1 MKEKIENEI
10 NKINQSYDT
19 VNNEITNTY
28 IIRHEKLVKEENA
41 LKEKLQNEVTKIKE
55 KLENFLLECNQTIK
69 ICERINKGIKN
80 LENENEK
87 NMIKILSYVSKIN
100 KSDKEMNMLLQQ
112 LIKSENIKFDKEKN
126 DIEFENYIFSGLPA
140 PSNIEIKDITTD
152 SFKILWKFD
161 LNNIIDIK
169 QNEIKYI
176 IEIRKE
182 NEKFNQVYE
191 GNSTDYLIKD
201 LSDDTNYEIR
211 ICTLYNNMKSPWS
224 QIQKTKTKICIFNF
238 DKNSLII
245 GDNKDDIKYLKK
257 WINPNKEIKG
267 ELLYRLSRDGSSYQT
282 FHQYCDDK
290 GPTLTLIKDE
300 NDMKTGGY
308 TPLSWD
314 SKTEWK
320 NDNDT
325 FIFNLTNKKKFPKPS
340 NNNSCSIYCL
350 NSYGP
355 WFNNLGFEGGQNM
368 KSCKFQTGTAFLNA
382 NEIIPNENQD
392 KYFSVKEVEVYKLSF
407 N

>member
-19 VNNEITNTY
+19 VNNDISNTY
-28 IIRHEKLVKEENA
+28 KIKHEKLVKEENA

-69 ICERINKGIKN
+69 ICERIYKGIKN

-100 KSDKEMNMLLQQ
+100 KNDKEMNILLQQ
-112 LIKSENIKFDKEKN
+112 LIISENIKFDKEKN
-126 DIEFENYIFSGLPA
+126 DIEFENYIISGVLPS
-140 PSNIEIKDITTD
+140 PSNIEIKDITSG
-152 SFKILWKFD
+152 SFKILWKIE
-161 LNNIIDIK
+161 LNNLRIK
-169 QNEIKYI
+169 QDEIKYI

-191 GNSTDYLIKD
+191 GNSTDYLIND

-211 ICTLYNNMKSPWS
+211 ICTLYNNIKSPWS
-224 QIQKTKTKICIFNF
+224 QIQKIKTKPIIYF
-238 DKNSLII
+238 DNNSLII
-245 GDNKDDIKYLKK
+245 GDNKDDINYLKN
-257 WINPNKEIKG
+257 WINQNKEIKG

-282 FHQYCDDK
+282 FHQNCDDK

-320 NDNDT
+320 KDNDT

-340 NNNSCSIYCL
+340 KNNSDSIYCL

-355 WFNNLGFEGGQNM
+355 WFDNFGFEGNYNM
-368 KSCKFQTGTAFLNA
+368 KTCKFQTGSAFLNA
-382 NEIIPNENQD
+382 NEIIPNENTF
-392 KYFSVKEVEVYKLSF
+392 KYFNVKEVEVYKISF
-407 N
+407 T

>member
-19 VNNEITNTY
+19 VNNDISNIY
-28 IIRHEKLVKEENA
+28 KIKHEKLVKEENA

-69 ICERINKGIKN
+69 VCERIYKGVKN

-100 KSDKEMNMLLQQ
+100 KNDKEMTMLLQQ

-126 DIEFENYIFSGLPA
+126 DIEFENYIISGLPS
-140 PSNIEIKDITTD
+140 PSNIEIKDITSG
-152 SFKILWKFD
+152 SFKIFWKIE
-161 LNNIIDIK
+161 LNNLSIK
-169 QNEIKYI
+169 QDEIKYI

-191 GNSTDYLIKD
+191 GNSTDYLIND

-211 ICTLYNNMKSPWS
+211 ICTLYNNIKSPWS
-224 QIQKTKTKICIFNF
+224 QIQKIKTKPIIYF
-238 DKNSLII
+238 DNNSLII
-245 GDNKDDIKYLKK
+245 GDNKDDINYLKN
-257 WINPNKEIKG
+257 WINQNKEIKG

-282 FHQYCDDK
+282 FHQNCDDK

-320 NDNDT
+320 KDNDT

-340 NNNSCSIYCL
+340 NNNTYSIYCL

-355 WFNNLGFEGGQNM
+355 WFNNFGFEGGQNM
-368 KSCKFQTGTAFLNA
+368 KTCKFQTGSAFLNA
-382 NEIIPNENQD
+382 NEIIPNENKD
-392 KYFSVKEVEVYKLSF
+392 KYFNVKEVEVYKISF
-407 N
+407 T